1 MYKKLLSSNPATK
14 TGLLCLCTIFLAR
27 LLTLDMPDLIDTTE
41 GRYAGVAQLM
51 LQKNDWITPWINFHG
66 DVKPYLGKPPLHFWL
81 EQCAFLIFG
90 QNNFAA
96 RLPSLLSGAGIVAAI
111 GIGVSIL
118 IGVEA
123 AVVAMA
129 TLASS
134 CLLFF
139 LSGAVVLD
147 VTLTLGITIALVS
160 FLVSNVSRLARYTL
174 FAGMA
179 LGVLVKGP
187 LATVLVGATI
197 VPWIALYRITS
208 GTWPAQLSAIPWL
221 RGLLLFLVLVLP
233 WYLMAELRNPG
244 FLEYFL
250 WNENLGRYLK
260 SDYGDEYGTGHTQPF
275 GASFVMMLLA
285 CAPWS
290 FIIAFVLFA
299 ERRHVF
305 NTQAVQSICAQPLL
319 VFGIAWTLSC
329 PVLLLGAR
337 QYTGTYL
344 LPSVPGFAFLI
355 AVLWGHC
362 VQTGR
367 IKSLRS
373 ILSSSIM
380 IATLS
385 TIILAIV
392 SLCLGASVLAMIFV
406 VVLQIFLAIQ
416 SKGSTHSTHSSLGYM
431 VLVTALLYGG
441 VTLGLNTHL
450 SENRSTRRILAEA
463 HLLPETSPG
472 SVCLFFPYQVPFSA
486 SFYAPLLTNPSLQL
500 SSQSKENYEE
510 NNCPYVIARL
520 KEKDLPRFNQEIPAL
535 TEVKRTGRWRIF
547 KRQ

>member
-1 MYKKLLSSNPATK
+1 
-14 TGLLCLCTIFLAR
+14 
-27 LLTLDMPDLIDTTE
+27 
-41 GRYAGVAQLM
+41 M

-66 DVKPYLGKPPLHFWL
+66 EVKPYLGKPPLHFWL
-81 EQCAFLIFG
+81 EQIAFLIFG
-90 QNNFAA
+90 QNNVAA

-123 AVVAMA
+123 SVVAMA

-160 FLVSNVSRLARYTL
+160 FLLSDVSRLARYTF

-197 VPWIALYRITS
+197 VPWVAIYRITS
-208 GTWPAQLSAIPWL
+208 GAWPAQLSAIPWL
-221 RGLLLFLVLVLP
+221 RGLLLFLVVVLP

-299 ERRHVF
+299 ERRHTF
-305 NTQAVQSICAQPLL
+305 NRQAVQSICAQPLL

-380 IATLS
+380 IATLT

-416 SKGSTHSTHSSLGYM
+416 SKGSAYSAHSSLGYM
-431 VLVTALLYGG
+431 VLVTAILYGG

-450 SENRSTRRILAEA
+450 SENRSTRQILAEA

-500 SSQSKENYEE
+500 SSQSRENSEE
-510 NNCPYVIARL
+510 SNCPYVIARL

-547 KRQ
+547 KRQETSIPHAKKS